1 MGYAN
6 VAIACILSIVFLGK
20 VGADWMPPDFALSQ
34 EQWMDT
40 PYGKQVAASFSLV
53 LLATLAGVAAG
64 LLAFGKKQWKRAGVA
79 CIIAFVLTCL
89 SFVWFIRRCDNTFF
103 GTICGQLDF
112 EWFTACSSVPSS
124 TSALPPTT
132 HTVSTARPL
141 DSTCPS
147 ELQRPVETALERC
160 FWCSLLT

>member
-1 MGYAN
+1 MVSSQEASTYGFYAN

-89 SFVWFIRRCDNTFF
+89 SFVWFIRRCNTTLV
-103 GTICGQLDF
+103 GEICWQLDF
-112 EWFTACSSVPSS
+112 EWFHGMLIGSIINFGFAAYNAYSVHGE
-124 TSALPPTT
+124 AARLDLPK
-132 HTVSTARPL
+132 
-141 DSTCPS
+141 
-147 ELQRPVETALERC
+147 
-160 FWCSLLT
+160 